1 MLLIINSSK
10 KLARSV
16 SDTFYYMG
24 ILSYGATPSEALSEI
39 STLYRAVL
47 IVSPEELPDAMD
59 YVTRL
64 KSYNSDIPIFAV
76 CNQDYSVK
84 YLDIFDRIF
93 TKTVYTPALSQKI
106 VEYANQNQY
115 VKIGDYRLAGIN
127 ASWDHLGV
135 SCFARKLK
143 LTKTETMILRFLIRS
158 YPLPVNAQSILKYA
172 FRPGRTPEAASIRTH
187 VSVINKKHAALFDRK
202 LITLMQH
209 EGYII
214 YTPELI
220 AKEKNM

>member
-16 SDTFYYMG
+16 SDTFYFMG
-24 ILSYGATPSEALSEI
+24 ILSYGATPGEALSEI

-47 IVSPEELPDAMD
+47 IISPEELPDAMD

-64 KSYNSDIPIFAV
+64 KAYNSDIPIFAV
-76 CNQDYSVK
+76 CAQNFPLSYH
-84 YLDIFDRIF
+84 DIFDRVF
-93 TKTVYTPALSQKI
+93 TKAVYTPALSQKI

-115 VKIGDYRLAGIN
+115 LGIGDYRLAGIN
-127 ASWDHLGV
+127 ASWDYLGV
-135 SCFARKLK
+135 SCFGQKLK
-143 LTKTETMILRFLIRS
+143 LTKTEAMILRFLIRS

-172 FRPGRTPEAASIRTH
+172 FRPGRAPEAASIRTH
-187 VSVINKKHAALFDRK
+187 ISAMNKKHQAIFDRK
-202 LITLMQH
+202 LITLMPH
-209 EGYII
+209 EGYVV

-220 AKEKNM
+220 AKEKLM